1 MMTKRSKSV
10 MPKSKKSKK
19 TAERVERNGT
29 RESGVNRV
37 RLVGVVASAT
47 TSREGTLA
55 RRLEIPAIDN
65 KSAREM
71 IDLECEKSEIL
82 QAFRGLRVK
91 DWVSLEGR
99 IRRRYWR
106 AGATLL
112 SRTYVEV
119 TQIDPR

>member
-10 MPKSKKSKK
+10 MQKSKKPRK
-19 TAERVERNGT
+19 TAERVERNGK

-65 KSAREM
+65 ESAREV

-82 QAFRGLRVK
+82 GAFRGLRVK

-106 AGATLL
+106 AGAALL